1 MTFIK
6 PTLIVNRLTVFQNGH
21 RAFDCEF
28 HKGVNIIRGR
38 NSSGKTTIMDMLA
51 FSLGAE
57 NIRWKPQAL
66 KCTSTIVEVFLNNEK
81 ACFKREIS
89 TDPMRPLYI
98 YWGPIAKALEAGVHE
113 WELYPFKRSESKIS
127 FTQAVFTALSM
138 PLAQGAG
145 SSNLTLH
152 QVLRVLYADQPS
164 VHSPIFRF
172 DRFDNALTRETVGG
186 YLCGVYND
194 ELYNAQLSL
203 RDVETELTKKVA
215 ELKSIFNVLGRSG
228 QAPDMQGIDEKIK
241 DLNELRTI
249 ENKKLTDGTAFLS
262 NDKVDSEKRVNS
274 LRDELNH
281 AKGKTA
287 KLKNKIQSLEFE
299 ISDSE
304 MFISEL
310 QDRLKNLEQ
319 SGETRGIFDSMNF
332 EFCPSCL
339 TKIDT
344 INSSHTCHLCKSE
357 QSDDKATNQLLRMK
371 NELTLQ
377 IKESLQLMSRRRDE
391 LARLKRE
398 VPLAD
403 SELKRL
409 EQEFFKES
417 NYWASPQEA
426 AIGEIYRA
434 IGRLDEEIK
443 RAYEDK
449 KLIVVINELQERR
462 DELQAEKNR
471 LDDLIDLY
479 EKAEERLKDKIYDSV
494 STIAQELLQE
504 DLPLQKEFI
513 TPESVEFSFTDNSV
527 YVNGSKNFS
536 ESSAVV
542 LRHIFHLAL
551 LSASMENHSMRL
563 PRFMMLDGI
572 DDGGMEKNRSHNLQE
587 IIINECSHYEHDYQ
601 LIFAT
606 SEINPK
612 FTESEFVVGEYYS
625 PNNYSLKII
634 E

>member
-6 PTLIVNRLTVFQNGH
+6 PTLIVNRLSVFQNGH
-21 RAFDCEF
+21 LAFDCEF

-66 KCTSTIVEVFLNNEK
+66 KCTSTVVEVSLNNEK

-89 TDPMRPLYI
+89 TEPMRPLYI
-98 YWGPIAKALEAGVHE
+98 YWGSMTKALKAGVHE

-127 FTQAVFTALSM
+127 FTQAVFNALSM

-194 ELYNAQLSL
+194 ELYNAQLTL
-203 RDVETELTKKVA
+203 RDVETELTKKVS

-228 QAPDMQGIDEKIK
+228 QAPDIQGIDEKIS
-241 DLNELRTI
+241 DLNELREL
-249 ENKKLTDGTAFLS
+249 ENKKLTDGSLFIG
-262 NDKVDSEKRVNS
+262 NDRIDSEKEMDS
-274 LRDELNH
+274 LRGDLNK
-281 AKGKTA
+281 AKGAAA
-287 KLKNKIQSLEFE
+287 KLKSKIQSLEFE

-310 QDRLKNLEQ
+310 QGRLKNLEQ
-319 SGETRGIFDSMNF
+319 SGETRAIFDSMNF

-339 TKIDT
+339 SKIDT
-344 INSSHTCHLCKSE
+344 LNSSHVCHLCKSE
-357 QSDDKATNQLLRMK
+357 QSDDKAANQLLRMK

-377 IKESLQLMSRRRDE
+377 IKESLQLMARRKDE
-391 LARLKRE
+391 LIRLKRE
-398 VPLAD
+398 VPLAEN
-403 SELKRL
+403 ELKRL
-409 EQEFFKES
+409 EQEYFKES
-417 NYWASPQEA
+417 NHWASPQET
-426 AIGEIYRA
+426 IVGEIYRA

-471 LDDLIDLY
+471 LDDLIELY
-479 EKAEERLKDKIYDSV
+479 EKSEEKLKDKIYTSV

-504 DLPLQKEFI
+504 DLPLQKEFMN
-513 TPESVEFSFTDNSV
+513 PESVEFSFTDNSV

-542 LRHIFHLAL
+542 LRHVFHLAL
-551 LSASMENHSMRL
+551 LSASMENVSMRL

-572 DDGGMEKNRSHNLQE
+572 DDGGMEKDRSHNLQQ
-587 IIINECSHYEHDYQ
+587 IIIDECSRYEYDYQ

-612 FTESEFVVGEYYS
+612 FSESEYVVGEYYS
-625 PNNYSLKII
+625 PSNYSLKII

>member
-1 MTFIK
+1 MTLIK
-6 PTLIVNRLTVFQNGH
+6 PTLIVNQLSVFQNGH
-21 RAFDCEF
+21 IAFNCNF

-66 KCTSTIVEVFLNNEK
+66 KCTRTLVEVSLNNEL

-89 TDPMRPLYI
+89 TEQMRPLYV
-98 YWGPIAKALEAGVHE
+98 YWGAMENALIAGEHE
-113 WELYPFKRSESKIS
+113 WELYPFKRSENKIS
-127 FTQAVFTALSM
+127 FTQAIFNVMSM

-145 SSNLTLH
+145 SSNLTMH

-194 ELYNAQLSL
+194 ELYNAQLAL
-203 RDVETELTKKVA
+203 RDVETELTKKVT

-228 QAPDMQGIDEKIK
+228 KAPDIQGIDDKIK
-241 DLNELRTI
+241 DLNYLRNL
-249 ENKKLTDGTAFLS
+249 ENNKLIDGSITHILEGTNS
-262 NDKVDSEKRVNS
+262 ESKIND
-274 LRDELNH
+274 LREGLNN
-281 AKGKTA
+281 AKSKSSQLKGKIKA
-287 KLKNKIQSLEFE
+287 LELE

-304 MFISEL
+304 LFINEL
-310 QDRLKNLEQ
+310 QERLKNLEQ
-319 SGETRGIFDSMNF
+319 SGETRGIFDSMSF

-339 TKIDT
+339 SKIT
-344 INSSHTCHLCKSE
+344 AVNSEHSCHLCKSE
-357 QSDDKATNQLLRMK
+357 QSDDKAANQLLRMK

-377 IKESLQLMSRRRDE
+377 IKESLQLMARRREE
-391 LARLKRE
+391 LVKSKRD

-403 SELKRL
+403 NELKRL
-409 EQEFFKES
+409 EQEYLKEA
-417 NYWASPQEA
+417 NYWESPQEA
-426 AIGEIYRA
+426 AVGEIYKT

-462 DELQAEKNR
+462 DQLQTEKNR

-479 EKAEERLKDKIYDSV
+479 ETRDEKLKVNV
-494 STIAQELLQE
+494 SNSISEITQELLQE

-513 TPESVEFSFTDNSV
+513 SPESVEFSFTDNSV

-551 LSASMENHSMRL
+551 LSASMEHQSMRL

-572 DDGGMEKNRSHNLQE
+572 DDGGMEKDRSHNLQE
-587 IIINECSHYEHDYQ
+587 IIINECLRYEYDYQ

-612 FTESEFVVGEYYS
+612 FSESEFVVGEYYS
-625 PNNYSLKII
+625 PNNYSLKVI

>member
-1 MTFIK
+1 MTFLK

-21 RAFDCEF
+21 RAFDCKF

-66 KCTSTIVEVFLNNEK
+66 KCTSTIVEVSLNNEK
-81 ACFKREIS
+81 VSFKREIS
-89 TDPMRPLYI
+89 TESMRPLHI
-98 YWGPIAKALEAGVHE
+98 YWGSIDNALKAGAHE
-113 WELYPFKRSESKIS
+113 WKLYPFKRSESKIS
-127 FTQAVFTALSM
+127 FTQAIFNALSM

-172 DRFDNALTRETVGG
+172 DRFDNALTRETIGG

-194 ELYNAQLSL
+194 ELYNAQLTL
-203 RDVETELTKKVA
+203 RDVETELTKKVS
-215 ELKSIFNVLGRSG
+215 ELRSIFSVLGRSG
-228 QAPDMQGIDEKIK
+228 QAPDIQGIDEKIN
-241 DLNELRTI
+241 DLNKLREI
-249 ENKKLTDGTAFLS
+249 ESKKLTSIVVSPEHENT
-262 NDKVDSEKRVNS
+262 DSENRVNT
-274 LRDELNH
+274 LRDELNK
-281 AKGKTA
+281 AKRTSANLKT
-287 KLKNKIQSLEFE
+287 KIQSLAFE

-319 SGETRGIFDSMNF
+319 SGETRAIFDSMNF

-339 TKIDT
+339 TKIDP
-344 INSSHTCHLCKSE
+344 ISSSHSCHLCKSE
-357 QSDDKATNQLLRMK
+357 QSDDKAENQLLRMK

-377 IKESLQLMSRRRDE
+377 IKESLQLMARRKDE
-391 LARLKRE
+391 LVRLKRD
-398 VPLAD
+398 VPLAEN
-403 SELKRL
+403 ELKRL
-409 EQEFFKES
+409 EHEFFKES
-417 NYWASPQEA
+417 NYWATPQETA
-426 AIGEIYRA
+426 SGEIYKA

-449 KLIVVINELQERR
+449 KLIVVINELQEHR
-462 DELQAEKNR
+462 DELQSEKNR
-471 LDDLIDLY
+471 LDDLIKLHEENE
-479 EKAEERLKDKIYDSV
+479 EKLKGQIYSSI

-504 DLPLQKEFI
+504 DLPLQKEFMS
-513 TPESVEFSFTDNSV
+513 PESVEFSFTDNSV

-536 ESSAVV
+536 ESSAVI

-551 LSASMENHSMRL
+551 LSASIENDSMRL

-572 DDGGMEKNRSHNLQE
+572 DDGGMEKDRSHNLQQ
-587 IIINECSHYEHDYQ
+587 IIIDECSRYDVDYQ

-612 FTESEFVVGEYYS
+612 YSESNYVVGKYFS
-625 PNNYSLKII
+625 PENYSLKII

>member
-1 MTFIK
+1 MTLIK
-6 PTLIVNRLTVFQNGH
+6 PTLIVNQLSVFQNGH
-21 RAFDCEF
+21 LAFNCNF

-66 KCTSTIVEVFLNNEK
+66 KCTRTLVEVSLNNEL

-89 TDPMRPLYI
+89 TEQMRPLYV
-98 YWGPIAKALEAGVHE
+98 YWGAMENALIAGEHE
-113 WELYPFKRSESKIS
+113 WELYPFKRSENKIS
-127 FTQAVFTALSM
+127 FTQAIFNVLSM

-145 SSNLTLH
+145 SSNLTMH

-194 ELYNAQLSL
+194 ELYNAQLAL
-203 RDVETELTKKVA
+203 RDVETELTKKVT

-228 QAPDMQGIDEKIK
+228 KAPDIQGIDDKIK
-241 DLNELRTI
+241 DLNYLRNL
-249 ENKKLTDGTAFLS
+249 ENNKLIDGSITHIFEGTNS
-262 NDKVDSEKRVNS
+262 ESKIND
-274 LRDELNH
+274 LREGLNN
-281 AKGKTA
+281 AKSKSSQLKGK
-287 KLKNKIQSLEFE
+287 IQALELE

-304 MFISEL
+304 LFINEL
-310 QDRLKNLEQ
+310 QERLKNLEQ
-319 SGETRGIFDSMNF
+319 SGETRGIFDSMSF

-339 TKIDT
+339 SKIT
-344 INSSHTCHLCKSE
+344 AVNSEHSCHLCKSE
-357 QSDDKATNQLLRMK
+357 QSDDKAANQLLRMK

-377 IKESLQLMSRRRDE
+377 IKESLQLMARRREE
-391 LARLKRE
+391 LVKSKRD

-403 SELKRL
+403 NELKRL
-409 EQEFFKES
+409 EQEYLKEA
-417 NYWASPQEA
+417 NYWESPQEA
-426 AIGEIYRA
+426 AVGEIYKT

-462 DELQAEKNR
+462 DQLQTEKNR

-479 EKAEERLKDKIYDSV
+479 ETRDEKLKVNV
-494 STIAQELLQE
+494 SNSISEITQELLQE

-513 TPESVEFSFTDNSV
+513 SPESVEFSFTDNSV

-551 LSASMENHSMRL
+551 LSASMEHQSMRL

-572 DDGGMEKNRSHNLQE
+572 DDGGMEKDRSHNLQE
-587 IIINECSHYEHDYQ
+587 IIINECLRYEYDYQ

-612 FTESEFVVGEYYS
+612 FSESEFVVGEYYS
-625 PNNYSLKII
+625 PNNYSLKVI

>member
-1 MTFIK
+1 MTFLK
-6 PTLIVNRLTVFQNGH
+6 PTLIVNRLSVFQNGH
-21 RAFDCEF
+21 LAFNCKF

-66 KCTSTIVEVFLNNEK
+66 KCTSTIVEVLLNNEK
-81 ACFKREIS
+81 VCFKREIS
-89 TDPMRPLYI
+89 TELLRPLYI
-98 YWGPIAKALEAGVHE
+98 YWGEMDNALKAGVHD
-113 WELYPFKRSESKIS
+113 WELYPFKRSENKIS
-127 FTQAVFTALSM
+127 FTQAIFNALGM

-172 DRFDNALTRETVGG
+172 DRFDNALTRETIGG

-203 RDVETELTKKVA
+203 RDIETELSKKIT
-215 ELKSIFNVLGRSG
+215 ELRSIFNVLGRSG
-228 QAPDMQGIDEKIK
+228 QVPDIQGIDSKIK
-241 DLNELRTI
+241 ELNELREA
-249 ENKKLTDGTAFLS
+249 ENKKLTDGVILKTELVSKLENRTA
-262 NDKVDSEKRVNS
+262 S
-274 LRDELNH
+274 LREELNN
-281 AKGKTA
+281 AKSKSSN
-287 KLKNKIQSLEFE
+287 LRNKIQSLEFE
-299 ISDSE
+299 MSDSD

-319 SGETRGIFDSMNF
+319 SGETRGIFDSINF

-339 TKIDT
+339 TKIGIADNT
-344 INSSHTCHLCKSE
+344 HSCHLCKSE
-357 QSDDKATNQLLRMK
+357 QSDDKAANQLLRMK

-377 IKESLQLMSRRRDE
+377 IKESLQLMIRRRDE
-391 LARLKRE
+391 LVRLKRE

-403 SELKRL
+403 NELGKL
-409 EQEFFKES
+409 EQEYFKES
-417 NYWASPQEA
+417 NYWATPQETVL
-426 AIGEIYRA
+426 GEIYKT

-443 RAYEDK
+443 RTYEDK
-449 KLIVVINELQERR
+449 NLIVVINELQEQR
-462 DELQAEKNR
+462 DELQSEKNR
-471 LDDLIDLY
+471 LDDLIDMY
-479 EKAEERLKDKIYDSV
+479 EKAEEKLKDKIYNSISD
-494 STIAQELLQE
+494 IAQELLQE

-513 TPESVEFSFTDNSV
+513 SPERVEFNFTDNSV

-536 ESSAVV
+536 ESSAVI
-542 LRHIFHLAL
+542 LRHVFHLAL
-551 LSASMENHSMRL
+551 LSASMENPSMRL

-572 DDGGMEKNRSHNLQE
+572 DDGGMEKDRSHNLQE
-587 IIINECSHYEHDYQ
+587 IIIDECSRYEYDYQ

-612 FTESEFVVGEYYS
+612 YSESEYVVGEYYS
-625 PNNYSLKII
+625 PSNYSLKII

>member
-1 MTFIK
+1 MTFLK

-21 RAFDCEF
+21 RAFDCKF

-66 KCTSTIVEVFLNNEK
+66 KCTSTIVEVSLNNEK
-81 ACFKREIS
+81 VSFKREIS
-89 TDPMRPLYI
+89 TESMRPLHI
-98 YWGPIAKALEAGVHE
+98 YWGSIDNALKAGAHE
-113 WELYPFKRSESKIS
+113 WKLYPFKRSESKIS
-127 FTQAVFTALSM
+127 FTQAIFNALSM

-172 DRFDNALTRETVGG
+172 DRFDNALTRETIGG

-194 ELYNAQLSL
+194 ELYNAQLTL
-203 RDVETELTKKVA
+203 RDVETELTKKVS
-215 ELKSIFNVLGRSG
+215 ELRSIFSVLGRSG
-228 QAPDMQGIDEKIK
+228 QAPDIQGIDEKIN
-241 DLNELRTI
+241 DLNKLREI
-249 ENKKLTDGTAFLS
+249 ESKKLTSIVVSPEHENT
-262 NDKVDSEKRVNS
+262 DSENRVNT
-274 LRDELNH
+274 LRDELNK
-281 AKGKTA
+281 AKRTSANLKT
-287 KLKNKIQSLEFE
+287 KIQSLAFE

-319 SGETRGIFDSMNF
+319 SGETRAIFDSMNF

-339 TKIDT
+339 TKIDP
-344 INSSHTCHLCKSE
+344 ISSSHSCHLCKSE
-357 QSDDKATNQLLRMK
+357 QSDDKAENQLLRMK

-377 IKESLQLMSRRRDE
+377 IKESLQLMARRKDE
-391 LARLKRE
+391 LVRLKRD
-398 VPLAD
+398 VPLAEN
-403 SELKRL
+403 ELKRL
-409 EQEFFKES
+409 EHEFFKES
-417 NYWASPQEA
+417 NYWATPQETVS
-426 AIGEIYRA
+426 GEIYKA

-449 KLIVVINELQERR
+449 KLIVVINELQEHR
-462 DELQAEKNR
+462 DELQSEKNR
-471 LDDLIDLY
+471 LDDLIKLHEENE
-479 EKAEERLKDKIYDSV
+479 EKLKGQIYSSI

-504 DLPLQKEFI
+504 DLPLQKEFMS
-513 TPESVEFSFTDNSV
+513 PESVEFSFTDNSV

-536 ESSAVV
+536 ESSAVI

-551 LSASMENHSMRL
+551 LSASIENDSMRL

-572 DDGGMEKNRSHNLQE
+572 DDGGMEKDRSHNLQQ
-587 IIINECSHYEHDYQ
+587 IIIDECSRYDVDYQ

-612 FTESEFVVGEYYS
+612 YSESKYVVGEYYS
-625 PNNYSLKII
+625 PENYSLKII

>member
-1 MTFIK
+1 MTLIK
-6 PTLIVNRLTVFQNGH
+6 PTWIVNRLKVFQRGH
-21 RAFDCEF
+21 CAFDCEF

-66 KCTSTIVEVFLNNEK
+66 KCTSTIVEVSLNNEK
-81 ACFKREIS
+81 ACFKREIA
-89 TDPMRPLYI
+89 TDVMRPLYI
-98 YWGPIAKALEAGVHE
+98 YWGPMENALKSGMHE
-113 WELYPFKRSESKIS
+113 WELYPFKRSENKIS
-127 FTQAVFTALSM
+127 FTQAVFSALSM
-138 PLAQGAG
+138 PLAQGAS

-186 YLCGVYND
+186 YLCGIYNN
-194 ELYNAQLSL
+194 ELYNAQLTL
-203 RDVETELTKKVA
+203 RDVETELTKKVS
-215 ELKSIFNVLGRSG
+215 ELKSIFYVLGRSG
-228 QAPDMQGIDEKIK
+228 QAPDIQGIDDKIS
-241 DLNELRTI
+241 DLNELREI
-249 ENKKLTDGTAFLS
+249 ENKKLTDSSIFLEK
-262 NDKVDSEKRVNS
+262 NDIDSLKKQKS
-274 LRDELNH
+274 LRDSLNK
-281 AKGKTA
+281 AKFEVA
-287 KLKNKIQSLEFE
+287 NLKSKIESLNFE
-299 ISDSE
+299 ILDSE

-310 QDRLKNLEQ
+310 QNRLKNLEQ
-319 SGETRGIFDSMNF
+319 SGETRAIFDSMNF
-332 EFCPSCL
+332 DFCPSCL
-339 TKIDT
+339 SKINNL
-344 INSSHTCHLCKSE
+344 NSSHICHLCKSE
-357 QSDDKATNQLLRMK
+357 QSDNKAANQLLRMK

-377 IKESLQLMSRRRDE
+377 IKESMRLMVRRKDE
-391 LARLKRE
+391 LVKLKRD
-398 VPLAD
+398 VPLAEN
-403 SELKRL
+403 ELKRL
-409 EQEFFKES
+409 EQEFFKDS
-417 NYWASPQEA
+417 KCWSSPQETVA
-426 AIGEIYRA
+426 GGIYRE

-471 LDDLIDLY
+471 LNDLIELHD
-479 EKAEERLKDKIYDSV
+479 KAEEQLRDKIYTSI

-504 DLPLQKEFI
+504 DLPLQKEFMS
-513 TPESVEFSFTDNSV
+513 PESVEFSFTDNSV

-551 LSASMENHSMRL
+551 LSASMENVPMRL

-572 DDGGMEKNRSHNLQE
+572 DDGGMEKDRSHNLQK
-587 IIINECSHYEHDYQ
+587 IIIDECSRYESDYQ

-606 SEINPK
+606 SEINPN
-612 FTESEFVVGEYYS
+612 FSESEYVVGEYYS
-625 PNNYSLKII
+625 PSNYSLKII